1 MKLDKIGVRDY
12 IDIDFEIDKIDSK
25 IENMIR
31 LISWQKKNKMVWNV
45 FCEILCIYIFAIPS
59 ISKLSLYPLIFIA
72 KIMW

>member
-31 LISWQKKNKMVWNV
+31 LISWQKKNKMV
-45 FCEILCIYIFAIPS
+45 
-59 ISKLSLYPLIFIA
+59 
-72 KIMW
+72 